1 MDFAGWIATWRR
13 VVTQPGEPV
22 FLEEK
27 SNPNGTLQTAI
38 IWMVIAGVVAGIFGA
53 IAGAIGASSMAAMLG
68 QADLPPE
75 VMAQMG
81 PLVSTLSATSGLAAI
96 ITVPLFFLIGTF
108 ILHLIAKMLG
118 GQGDYGK
125 FAYLAGTF
133 QAPLTIVSSILAVI
147 PVLGGCVSFLIV
159 IYTYV
164 LSFFAV
170 KANYGLTSG
179 RAVAVILIPLA
190 LLFVLAICF
199 GVVLGGVI
207 ASMGNS

>member
-1 MDFAGWIATWRR
+1 MDFAGWIATWQR

-27 SNPNGTLQTAI
+27 SNPNGTLQTAL
-38 IWMVIAGVVAGIFGA
+38 IWMVIAGVIAGIFGA
-53 IAGAIGASSMAAMLG
+53 IAGAVGASSMAAMLD

-75 VMAQMG
+75 VLEQIR
-81 PLVSTLSATSGLAAI
+81 PLVGTLSATSGLAAI

-108 ILHLIAKMLG
+108 ILHFIAKMFG
-118 GQGDYGK
+118 GQGEFNI
-125 FAYLAGTF
+125 FAYLTATF
-133 QAPLTIVSSILAVI
+133 QAPLTIVSSILSVI

-159 IYTYV
+159 IYTYI

-179 RAVAVILIPLA
+179 RAVAVILIPIV

-199 GVVLGGVI
+199 GVLLGGVL
-207 ASMGNS
+207 ASMGGN